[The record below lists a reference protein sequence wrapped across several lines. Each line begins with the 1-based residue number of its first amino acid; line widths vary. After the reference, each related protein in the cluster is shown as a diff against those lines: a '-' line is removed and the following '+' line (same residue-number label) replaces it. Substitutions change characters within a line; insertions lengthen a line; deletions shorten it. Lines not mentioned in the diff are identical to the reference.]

1 MTTTREAN
9 LAVLEGYFAAMAAGG
24 PPAALPFYADDV
36 VLEVP
41 GGHEASGTYEG
52 HDGVKAF
59 GATMAR
65 LSGGTFRL
73 VPVDLLASD
82 DHVVTVANA
91 AVGPDDQRTEWRR
104 LILST
109 VTDGKLSHLRFFESD
124 QVAVDAALG
133 ANAAAPKAAQ

>member
-1 MTTTREAN
+1 MTTTREDN

-24 PPAALPFYADDV
+24 PAAALPFYADDV

-41 GGHEASGTYEG
+41 GSHEASGTYEG

-59 GATMAR
+59 GGTMAR

-91 AVGPDDQRTEWRR
+91 SVGPDDQRTEWRR
-104 LILST
+104 VILST
-109 VTDGKLSHLRFFESD
+109 VRDGKLAHLRFFESD
-124 QVAVDAALG
+124 QVAVDAALAG
-133 ANAAAPKAAQ
+133 TNA